1 MNDRTDKLIGAL
13 SEGVVPVA
21 SLPPPA
27 ARAGRWLAFAA
38 ALIGILVLLNSP
50 RGDLVARF
58 ADSTFYVPW
67 AASVA
72 VAIAAA
78 IAAFHMTVPGSPRW
92 IVALPA
98 VPLAI
103 WLGMLG
109 TGCVRELADQG
120 MAVLGTSYGCLKF
133 IGLTSVPLGAVLV
146 WMLRRAAPLMPAGT
160 LAMGALAAAAGSAGL
175 ELFHHLQT
183 STMVLIWHLGT
194 VTLVVLIGLAAGRR
208 ALALP
213 SVN

>member
-1 MNDRTDKLIGAL
+1 
-13 SEGVVPVA
+13 VV
-21 SLPPPA
+21 
-27 ARAGRWLAFAA
+27 
-38 ALIGILVLLNSP
+38 LIGILVLSQSP
-50 RGDLVARF
+50 RDDLAARF
-58 ADSTFYVPW
+58 SESSFYVPW
-67 AASVA
+67 AASVL
-72 VAIAAA
+72 VAISAA

-98 VPLAI
+98 LPLAV

-109 TGCVRELADQG
+109 TGCARELADQG
-120 MAVLGTSYGCLKF
+120 LAVLGTSYGCLKF

-160 LAMGALAAAAGSAGL
+160 LAMGALAAASAGSAGL

-194 VTLVVLIGLAAGRR
+194 VMLVALIGLAAGRR